1 MASDASPLELREV
14 TSGYGDVAVIRGVSM
29 DFPKGLIT
37 TIVGSNGA
45 GKSTAIKVAAGLLR
59 AWQGNIFV
67 QGRDITRE
75 AADRRVY
82 RGIAYVPQ
90 GRIVV
95 PEMSVRDNLM
105 IGAHILGG
113 NRVAIETATERVMQL
128 FPALKSRMKQ
138 QADTMSGGEQQMLAI
153 GRALM
158 TSPETIMLDEPSLGL
173 SPKFVD
179 IVFEKLL
186 SLRDARNDGGDGRA
200 EGVAC
205 ARHLRP
211 RLCDASR
218 AGRLPGRRLGPA
230 RQRRRQTA
238 VPWRNSGKHES
249 PEFCRCMKNLTR
261 PQVKRRFLPSMRPSA
276 RANRCGPSCRRRS
289 NGPPS
294 RKSSRW
300 RAARQRQQYPALA
313 RPGHRRRGQERA

>member
-1 MASDASPLELREV
+1 MTGDAAPLELREV

-59 AWQGNIFV
+59 AWKGSILV
-67 QGRDITRE
+67 RGMDITRE
-75 AADRRVY
+75 PADRRVY

-113 NRVAIETATERVMQL
+113 NRAAIETATERVMQL
-128 FPALKSRMKQ
+128 FPALKPRMKQ
-138 QADTMSGGEQQMLAI
+138 HADTMSGGEQQMLAI

-158 TSPETIMLDEPSLGL
+158 ISPQIIMLDEPSLGL
-173 SPKFVD
+173 SPKFVE

-186 SLRDARNDGGDGRA
+186 SLRD
-200 EGVAC
+200 EGMTVVMVEQKASHALGISDRGYVMHLGQVAC
-205 ARHLRP
+205 QGSAKDL
-211 RLCDASR
+211 
-218 AGRLPGRRLGPA
+218 LG
-230 RQRRRQTA
+230 
-238 VPWRNSGKHES
+238 NDD
-249 PEFCRCMKNLTR
+249 
-261 PQVKRRFLPSMRPSA
+261 VKRLFLGEIPESM
-276 RANRCGPSCRRRS
+276 
-289 NGPPS
+289 
-294 RKSSRW
+294 KSLSF
-300 RAARQRQQYPALA
+300 ADA
-313 RPGHRRRGQERA
+313 